1 MMLPGGEHAIVDV
14 AKIRDYCLSADHVRG
29 RHKARVFLSVLG
41 LTSADAEFVRE
52 ELLRAA
58 RE

>member
-29 RHKARVFLSVLG
+29 RHKPAFSSQFLG
-41 LTSADAEFVRE
+41 
-52 ELLRAA
+52 
-58 RE
+58 